1 MRVDLQRTFGDYGF
15 EATTEDGHVVMFDS
29 SLEHGGLGKGIRPMQ
44 SMLPALGT
52 CSAID
57 IVHILKKQKQVV
69 VDMRIVIEGKR
80 EEGKVPSL
88 WKTIHVQFYLQ
99 GIIEPEK
106 AEKACELSIEK
117 YCSVAET
124 LRRAG
129 ASITWES
136 IVEKNIF

>member
-136 IVEKNIF
+136 IVETNIF